1 MAMGGPPARLVLAK
15 SAVISTWPSGQVIWR
30 AHPHDFGSAQFDN
43 RPDQDARFSTIRFR
57 GQVLPVLYGGE
68 NDLAIASE
76 TIFHTI
82 DVAGSAVRPRRV
94 FLDQYLTW
102 QWSMLRTVRPLQ
114 LIRLDDQGL
123 ASIGTNRPDLIE
135 GSRMTYPTARS
146 WAQALALARPDADG
160 MWWQSRQ
167 EPARWAVVLFGVARG
182 RAGGFSPGDV
192 QGFQP
197 AVPFASPAGL
207 ERLDQLGLDA
217 GITIVRP

>member
-1 MAMGGPPARLVLAK
+1 MSIGAPPARLVLAK
-15 SAVISTWPSGQVIWR
+15 SAVMDDWPSEQIIWR

-43 RPDQDARFSTIRFR
+43 RQDQNARFSTIRFR

-68 NDLAIASE
+68 NDLAVASE

-82 DVAGSAVRPRRV
+82 DAAGSAVRPRRV

-102 QWSMLRTVRPLQ
+102 QWSMVRTVRPLQ
-114 LIRLDDQGL
+114 LIRLDGQGL
-123 ASIGTNRPDLIE
+123 ASIGTNRQDLIE
-135 GSRMTYPTARS
+135 GSRLTYATTRS
-146 WAQALALARPDADG
+146 WAEALALARPDADG

-167 EPARWAVVLFGVARG
+167 EPARWAVVLFLAITG
-182 RAGGFSPGDV
+182 RAGGLSLGDI

-197 AVPFASPAGL
+197 AVPFASPAGS
-207 ERLDQLGLDA
+207 ERLDQLGVDL